1 MNMKKLITSIPLMFL
16 ANVSYGQIEAKQEAL
31 SVFQEFLFA
40 YNNSDAE
47 GIVNL
52 FSEDAIFWGT
62 GSKALAQNTGE
73 IRQYFSQISQ
83 RPVGQRFASAKE
95 LSALELSSG
104 SVLISGVWQVTM
116 EGQANDT
123 FFRVSLATS
132 LRNGVWEIVQF
143 HNSRMPE

>member
-1 MNMKKLITSIPLMFL
+1 MKKLITSIPLMFL
-16 ANVSYGQIEAKQEAL
+16 ANVSSGQIEVKQEAL

-52 FSEDAIFWGT
+52 FSEDVIFWGT

-123 FFRVSLATS
+123 FFSVSLATS